1 MDMLEI
7 HKLQIIVDRI
17 MRQTVKDGDCDLW
30 INTVNTSPERS
41 NQRQPRIR
49 LDGRTSKQTRCIEYL
64 WQYHYGQPIPQLINH
79 NCHNN
84 ARCLNINHKS
94 LFKPKPR
101 TKKSEQRR
109 RFARHTPECGG
120 IDPIMVERIIQAG
133 TIEAIPE
140 DTYICDCERAYIL
153 KYVAGGSTML
163 DNPSTHTRH
172 KLLQINV

>member
-17 MRQTVKDGDCDLW
+17 MKQTVKDGDCDLW
-30 INTVNTSPERS
+30 KHSVATCERRTAS
-41 NQRQPRIR
+41 QPRIR
-49 LDGRTSKQTRCIEYL
+49 LGGRTSKQTRCIEYL
-64 WQYHYGQPIPQLINH
+64 WQYHHGQPLPQLINH
-79 NCHNN
+79 NCRNN
-84 ARCLNINHKS
+84 AQCLNIQHKS
-94 LFKPKPR
+94 VFKPKPR
-101 TKKSEQRR
+101 VKKSEQRR
-109 RFARHTPECGG
+109 RFMRHTPECGG
-120 IDPIMVERIIQAG
+120 IDPVMVERIIQAG